1 VVKAVGLACL
11 APTQGN
17 EKAVWWHTVP
27 GSVMPC
33 HIKLGVFWWSAGCMC
48 ELSYGSLKISKVSM
62 ALLLSRWVG
71 GHVSEGDFISSGH
84 QLAKIVHVLVVGL
97 NLSANLARAWCHAC
111 NMEYSVVCTKAPI
124 ACSGRI
130 SKWYHVYSVPNCR
143 LVTRWP
149 NGQ

>member
-33 HIKLGVFWWSAGCMC
+33 HIKLGVLWWSAGCMC
-48 ELSYGSLKISKVSM
+48 ELSYGSVKISKVSM

-84 QLAKIVHVLVVGL
+84 QLAKIVHVLVVRL
-97 NLSANLARAWCHAC
+97 NLSANLARAWCNGC
-111 NMEYSVVCTKAPI
+111 NMMYSVLKCLLHAVAKSANGTMSIVFPI
-124 ACSGRI
+124 
-130 SKWYHVYSVPNCR
+130 VD
-143 LVTRWP
+143 
-149 NGQ
+149 